1 LRISVGE
8 SPSLAATMWT
18 GTPDVSASVAAV
30 WRSVCRLPVVM
41 PAALRCSRANTLT
54 RSLEDITVGELRRL
68 LHADLDERETIGAA
82 LTALHESDQASAA
95 HEADV
100 AEFER
105 YRAHREDRRAAAL
118 AAAAAAADRGTTSV
132 TPTNHGWQR
141 RQDARVEAAE
151 AFERR
156 EPRLEFADWQQ
167 LGRPEV
173 HGVETGAFRRAMQTF
188 TELVQ

>member
-1 LRISVGE
+1 
-8 SPSLAATMWT
+8 M
-18 GTPDVSASVAAV
+18 
-30 WRSVCRLPVVM
+30 
-41 PAALRCSRANTLT
+41 RA
-54 RSLEDITVGELRRL
+54 
-68 LHADLDERETIGAA
+68 
-82 LTALHESDQASAA
+82 DQASAA

-132 TPTNHGWQR
+132 TPTGHGWQR